1 MDRKTEL
8 RELIVSASQSYYET
22 GEVVVD
28 DATFDAW
35 IEEYTILAPE
45 DPILKEVGFGYDFNG
60 IDEKEKFEHPIEVG
74 SITKKKVLGDVLT
87 WAKSGITV
95 TTKLDGNSVVLYYKN
110 GKLWKAVTRG
120 RKNIGIDRTAKFMQ
134 CPSIAKEIPS
144 KAYTAVRG
152 EAVIKKVDY
161 TVENGFDVSKSS
173 RNAVAGAISRKDDWE
188 KVFKFVDF
196 VAYTFVDIDEKVDI
210 YKDYNWDDFFIVEHQ
225 KKESI
230 EFLKDIPSFKKK
242 YKDDPPYEA
251 DGAVFKNPDGSMIAF
266 KFEDEKKFTKLN
278 KDEISIGVD
287 QRLTPVAVFEPVNL
301 AGATITRASLG
312 SMGNAIKIGCWP
324 VQQDHVIEITRANEV
339 IPHVERTVSFTKT
352 DIAFEA
358 PRCPVCGSIGEP
370 NGEHYFCVNPEC
382 ENLNSSKLYKFSGF
396 FYPEGISNKVM
407 KKVFDHLNVTTVF
420 ELLEVDDVQYQNI
433 IVPGIGESTK
443 AKIVQ
448 FFEKI
453 HQPVDSKI
461 VYQTF
466 LKSCG
471 KTFSKVIVDHGI
483 KFDEYVSCQAD
494 LYSLLTIPGFHREIV
509 SEMER
514 NRHIFKRL
522 ASLLTIVD
530 EVKAVTK
537 GTFCITGARFSGLQL
552 QAVLDAG
559 WGEDTSLKKT
569 TTVLITK
576 DVDSNS
582 GKTKKARDYGVKIV
596 TVEEFLMDWIGE

>member
-22 GEVVVD
+22 GEVIVD

-74 SITKKKVLGDVLT
+74 SITKKKVLGDVLS
-87 WAKSGITV
+87 WAKPGIRV

-120 RKNIGIDRTAKFMQ
+120 RKNVGIDRTAKFMQ
-134 CPSIAKEIPS
+134 CPSIAKEIAE
-144 KAYTAVRG
+144 KAYVAVRG

-161 TVENGFDVSKSS
+161 TEANGFDVSKSS

-196 VAYTFVDIDEKVDI
+196 VAYTFVNIDEKKDI
-210 YKDYNWDDFFIVEHQ
+210 YSDYDWNQWFIVEHQ
-225 KKESI
+225 KKETV
-230 EFLKDIPSFKKK
+230 EFLKDILSFKKK
-242 YKDDPPYEA
+242 YKDDPAYEA

-266 KFEDEKKFTKLN
+266 KFEDEKKFTKLY
-278 KDEISIGVD
+278 KDEIQIGVD

-312 SMGNAIKIGCWP
+312 SLGNAIKIGCWP
-324 VQQDHVIEITRANEV
+324 VQKDHVIEITRANEV
-339 IPHVERTVSFTKT
+339 IPHVERTVSFTGTGLK
-352 DIAFEA
+352 FEA
-358 PRCPVCGSIGEP
+358 PKCPVCGSIGEP

-420 ELLEVDDVQYQNI
+420 ELLEVDDMQYQNI
-433 IVPGIGESTK
+433 IIPGVGDSTK

-448 FFEKI
+448 FFENI

-471 KTFSKVIVDHGI
+471 KTFSKVIVGHGI
-483 KFDEYVSCQAD
+483 KFDEYVNCQAD
-494 LYSLLTIPGFHREIV
+494 LYSLFSIPGFHREIV

-530 EVKAVTK
+530 EIKAVTK

-582 GKTKKARDYGVKIV
+582 GKTKKARDYGIQVV
-596 TVEEFLMDWIGE
+596 TVEEFLMDWIG

>member
-8 RELIVSASQSYYET
+8 KELIVSASQSYYET

-35 IEEYTILAPE
+35 LEEYTILAPD

-74 SITKKKVLGDVLT
+74 SITKE
-87 WAKSGITV
+87 KSIEAALRWVKPGYTV

-120 RKNIGIDRTAKFMQ
+120 RKNVGIDRTAKFMQ
-134 CPSIAKEIPS
+134 CPGIAKEIPS
-144 KAYTAVRG
+144 KAYVAIRG
-152 EAVIKKVDY
+152 ETVIKKSDY

-173 RNAVAGAISRKDDWE
+173 RNAVAGAISRKDNWE
-188 KVFKFVDF
+188 NVFKFVDF
-196 VAYTFVDIDEKVDI
+196 VAYTFVNVDEHRDI
-210 YKDYNWDDFFIVEHQ
+210 YRDYNWDDYFTVEHQ
-225 KKESI
+225 KTESI
-230 EFLKDIPSFKKK
+230 EFLRDIPSFKKK
-242 YKDDPPYEA
+242 YKDDPIYEA
-251 DGAVFKNPDGSMIAF
+251 DGSVFKNPDGSMLAF
-266 KFEDEKKFTKLN
+266 KFEDEKKLTKQN
-278 KDEISIGVD
+278 KIEIQIGVD
-287 QRLTPVAVFEPVNL
+287 QRLTPVSNFDPVNL
-301 AGATITRASLG
+301 AGATITKASLG

-324 VQQDHVIEITRANEV
+324 VHSNHVIEITRANEV
-339 IPHVERTVSFTKT
+339 IPHVERTVSSSNDVKFY
-352 DIAFEA
+352 A
-358 PRCPVCGSIGEP
+358 PVCPVCGSEGEP

-407 KKVFDHLNVTTVF
+407 KKIFDHLNVSTVF
-420 ELLEVDDVQYQNI
+420 ELLEVDETQYMNI
-433 IVPGIGESTK
+433 NVPGVGDSTK

-448 FFEKI
+448 FFENI

-471 KTFSKVIVDHGI
+471 KTFSKVVVDHGI
-483 KFDEYVSCQAD
+483 KFDEYINDSAN
-494 LYSLLTIPGFHREIV
+494 LNSLFTIPGFHREIV
-509 SEMER
+509 FEMNR

-559 WGEDTSLKKT
+559 WGEDSSLKKT

-582 GKTKKARDYGVKIV
+582 GKTKKAREYGVTIV
-596 TVEEFLMDWIGE
+596 TVEEFLMDWIGQ